1 MNLGIDLCGVAL
13 KNPVMT
19 ASGTFGSGE
28 EYSEF
33 VDLNKLGAVVTKG
46 VANVPWEGNPT
57 PRVAEVYGGMLNA
70 IGLQNPGIDLFIDR
84 DIPFLKK
91 YDTKII
97 VNVCGHT
104 TEEYIDVVERL
115 SDQPVDLLEINISC
129 PNVKEGGIAFGQNP
143 KMVEEVTKEMKR
155 HAKQPV
161 IMKLSPNV
169 TDISE
174 IALAAESAG
183 ADAVSMINT
192 LTGMRIDINTKR
204 PIIHNNTGGFS
215 GPALLPIAVRMV
227 WQTYQ
232 KVKIPIVGLG
242 GISTWQDAVE
252 MLLAGATAL
261 QIGTVLFTDPYA
273 PVKITEGLTNY
284 MDKNGVKT
292 LSELT
297 GAMRPW

>member
-143 KMVEEVTKEMKR
+143 NAAEEITKAVKKY
-155 HAKQPV
+155 AKQPI

-169 TDISE
+169 TSISE
-174 IALAAESAG
+174 MAKAVEAGG
-183 ADAVSMINT
+183 ADAISLINT
-192 LTGMRIDINTKR
+192 LTGMKIDVNRKAFVLA
-204 PIIHNNTGGFS
+204 NKTGGVS
-215 GPALLPIAVRMV
+215 GPAIHPIAVRMV
-227 WQTYQ
+227 YEAANA
-232 KVKIPIVGLG
+232 VSVPIIGMG
-242 GISTWQDAVE
+242 GIASAEDAIE
-252 MLLAGATAL
+252 MILAGASAVSVGTAN
-261 QIGTVLFTDPYA
+261 FFDPAVTMKVVDGIEEYMKQQGFENVA
-273 PVKITEGLTNY
+273 DMVGIVK
-284 MDKNGVKT
+284 
-292 LSELT
+292 
-297 GAMRPW
+297 